1 MKGVEA
7 SGTWEDSFKSAC
19 RAIFLHPNFH
29 CCFVKSRNL
38 HEKIGDRKPGN
49 RYNGVCERLNLPE
62 AHKPN
67 ILTTKLTRDPQR
79 DTTEV
84 DPQYLE
90 IITIHDRNF
99 QKYSIDN
106 SINLV
111 PVDEVY

>member
-1 MKGVEA
+1 MV
-7 SGTWEDSFKSAC
+7 
-19 RAIFLHPNFH
+19 
-29 CCFVKSRNL
+29 
-38 HEKIGDRKPGN
+38 
-49 RYNGVCERLNLPE
+49 
-62 AHKPN
+62 
-67 ILTTKLTRDPQR
+67 DPQR